1 YLTSQVAMYASAPAR
16 FRSANSRAFSDR
28 VRCWASA
35 TVAAIWFQWPGDG
48 SAQNR
53 AISVSS
59 AVRVVL
65 LAAPSS
71 LISLK
76 AAVYSAVPR
85 SGGAGGRNWSPR
97 VGARGSP
104 PPQCGSRPGAFAG
117 GVGRHWPGS
126 VLPRYGGGVTPDP
139 SFWRSARIWS
149 ATDRPRAT
157 PASSALPSGRVASA
171 ATSGA
176 STAAP
181 WPGWEVA
188 GARWAAAATAASG
201 DARGWARASTR

>member
-1 YLTSQVAMYASAPAR
+1 MYASAPAR
-16 FRSANSRAFSDR
+16 FTSANSRAFSDR
-28 VRCWASA
+28 VKCWASD

-53 AISVSS
+53 AIWVPS

-65 LAAPSS
+65 LTAPRS

-76 AAVYSAVPR
+76 AAVYAASSRV
-85 SGGAGGRNWSPR
+85 GGAAGRNWLALVR
-97 VGARGSP
+97 AKGAT

-126 VLPRYGGGVTPDP
+126 VPPTYGGGGGVAPDP
-139 SFWRSARIWS
+139 SFWRRARIWS

-157 PASSALPSGRVASA
+157 PSSSLLPSGTVASES
-171 ATSGA
+171 TSL
-176 STAAP
+176 
-181 WPGWEVA
+181 
-188 GARWAAAATAASG
+188 
-201 DARGWARASTR
+201 